1 MLANPQL
8 ATCLLI
14 GAALLLPAC
23 AMAALPDAGG
33 RLVPPL
39 SDEEAWKHLPAP
51 TQGAG
56 RPLPSWARMLAA
68 EVPRSTAAFLKLDRA
83 QRTRS
88 PLDPKPRAAMRWVA
102 AHANH
107 CAYAEAYAAA
117 DAARAGLDADR
128 LAALGREGHPGW
140 SDADRAAL
148 AFAHKMTV
156 NSDSVTDAEFAGL
169 VRDFG
174 PNRAA
179 AMVLLLAYANFQ
191 DRVLLCLGAPI
202 EPGGPMPPPAIEFD
216 PASFVSHTT
225 PPPTGLKASLP
236 PPSGGDV
243 VADDPGWATPYEQLQ
258 DRLEAQRRKP
268 TRLPIPE
275 WAAVARNLP
284 PGLVDRPSPI
294 TWYRIAFGYAPELAV
309 PFEIYMRTAGAE
321 GSPKWDRVFGNG
333 LFWVVTKA
341 VDCPYCMGHCEM
353 NWEVNGL
360 TPAEIAR
367 RSRLLAGDDW
377 SSFPP
382 AEQHAYDFARKLTR
396 APWTVTDAEL
406 ATLQR
411 DFGPDRALWVV
422 LNASRYHYMT
432 RISNGFQLTLERE
445 NVFYDYYNTQP
456 KAAPAPAPAA
466 ATPAP
471 AADRR

>member
-1 MLANPQL
+1 MLPIPGL
-8 ATCLLI
+8 MTCLLI
-14 GAALLLPAC
+14 GAAVILPAC
-23 AMAALPDAGG
+23 AMAALPDAAG
-33 RLVPPL
+33 RLVPLL
-39 SDEEAWKHLPAP
+39 SDEEAWRHLPAP
-51 TQGAG
+51 TLGKG
-56 RPLPSWARMLAA
+56 RPLPSWARMLAGA
-68 EVPRSTAAFLKLDRA
+68 TPRSAAAFLELDNA
-83 QRTRS
+83 QRTRG
-88 PLDPKPRAAMRWVA
+88 PLDPRLRAAMRWVA

-117 DAARAGLDADR
+117 DAARAGLDSAK

-148 AFAHKMTV
+148 AFARKMTV
-156 NSDSVTDAEFAGL
+156 DSDSVTDAEFAAL

-202 EPGGPMPPPAIEFD
+202 EPGGPTAPPDVAFD
-216 PASFVSHTT
+216 PASFTSHTT
-225 PPPTGLKASLP
+225 PPPAGQETALP
-236 PPSGGDV
+236 PPSGRDLV
-243 VADDPGWATPYEQLQ
+243 EDDPRWVATTYDKLQ

-268 TRLPIPE
+268 TRLPIPD
-275 WAAVARNLP
+275 WPAVARNLP
-284 PGLVDRPSPI
+284 PGLIDRPSPI
-294 TWYRIAFGYAPELAV
+294 TWYRIALGYAPELAV
-309 PFEIYMRTAGAE
+309 PFEIYMRTSGAE
-321 GSPKWDRVFGNG
+321 GSPLWDRVFGNG

-360 TPAEIAR
+360 TPAEIAE

-377 SSFPP
+377 SSFPA
-382 AEQHAYDFARKLTR
+382 AEQHAYAFARKLTR
-396 APWTVTDAEL
+396 APWTIADEEL
-406 ATLQR
+406 ATLKQ
-411 DFGPDRALWVV
+411 DFGPDRALWVA

-456 KAAPAPAPAA
+456 RPKPAA
-466 ATPAP
+466 APTTTAD
-471 AADRR
+471 DRR